1 MIKFGVFARA
11 RRHFSGS
18 QFKSTGPND
27 QSYTPVS
34 TDFLSS
40 RMKMFDQHIEQ
51 FQFRG
56 DDSTQSQSF
65 AIGCTGISI
74 LHFWGNLIFNRR

>member
-11 RRHFSGS
+11 SAILVV
-18 QFKSTGPND
+18 PNSNRLVSSES
-27 QSYTPVS
+27 SYTPVRP
-34 TDFLSS
+34 DFLSS

-74 LHFWGNLIFNRR
+74 LHFLENLIFNRR